1 MTDPSYPWLA
11 LIGIGEDGRA
21 GLTPRA
27 QKLLDEAAFVVG
39 GARHLQL
46 AQPLRAETMTWPA
59 PIQDAIPV
67 ILAHRP
73 KKVCVLASGDPFFYG
88 VGSLLS
94 AVVAPAEMI
103 CIPGPSAFSLAAA
116 RLGWALQSCRLVS
129 LHGRDLVRIIPDLQP
144 RAKILALSWDG
155 STPKKLADLLCER
168 GLGASFVFVLQAMGG
183 PREKITRQV
192 AAEFRQDDIDPL
204 NLVALEIVADEKSL
218 ILPLG
223 SGLAESW
230 FETDGQITK
239 RHVRAVTLSALVP
252 HRGDLLWDIG
262 AGSGSIAIEWLL
274 LDPQNRAIAIESNE
288 ERATRIKRNAVGL
301 GVPHL
306 EIVIGRAPQA
316 LAGLPKPQAIFVGGG
331 ASDEGMLDQA
341 YAALEAGGRLVVNAV
356 TLETQAELVHR
367 FKRQG
372 GELIS
377 IAIGHAEPLGG
388 FHAFRPALPIVQWV
402 VVKGYQ

>member
-1 MTDPSYPWLA
+1 MTDPSRPWLA

-21 GLTPRA
+21 GLTPCA
-27 QKLLDEAAFVVG
+27 QQLLDEAAFIVG

-46 AQPLRAETMTWPA
+46 AQPLHAEIMTWPV
-59 PIQDAIPV
+59 PLQDAFPA

-103 CIPGPSAFSLAAA
+103 CVPGPSAFSLAAA

-129 LHGRDLVRIIPDLQP
+129 LHGRDLSRIIPDLQP

-168 GLGASFVFVLQAMGG
+168 GLGASFIFVLQAMGG

-204 NLVALEIVADEKSL
+204 NLVAVEIVADEKSRV
-218 ILPLG
+218 LPLG

-239 RHVRAVTLSALVP
+239 RHVRAVTLSALAP
-252 HRGDLLWDIG
+252 RRGDLLWDIG

-274 LDPQNRAIAIESNE
+274 LDPQNRAIAIEINE
-288 ERATRIKRNAVGL
+288 ERAARIKRNAVSL

-306 EIVIGRAPQA
+306 EVVIGRAPEA
-316 LAGLPKPQAIFVGGG
+316 LSGLPKPQAIFVGGG
-331 ASDEGMLDQA
+331 AMDEGVLDIA
-341 YAALEAGGRLVVNAV
+341 YAALEPGGRLVVNAV

-367 FKRQG
+367 FKTQG

-377 IAIGHAEPLGG
+377 IAIGHAEPLRG
-388 FHAFRPALPIVQWV
+388 FHAFRPALPITQWV
-402 VVKGYQ
+402 VRKPW